1 MKLTTLKMA
10 VLGALMLPTMSVI
23 AEEAATAAVEAPKSD
38 FSVSGN
44 VGIYSDYI
52 FRGYTQTENKPAL
65 QGGFDVSHSSG
76 LYAGVWASNVDWTV
90 QGGSMR
96 DNSVE
101 IDLYAGF
108 AGEFGK
114 SGLGY
119 DVGVLQFLYPGK
131 DTPGAGLEADAT
143 EVYVALSYDFGPF
156 AATLKNY
163 TVVSS
168 EAWAFNEM
176 DGENYTDLSIDVPV
190 GDKVTLSAHVGHQ
203 TIGDPAYQD
212 PDYTDWKL
220 NAEYA
225 INDTFSIGA
234 FYTDTD
240 MDKPSWTVAN
250 TGTYLGD
257 ATGGAYLS
265 AGF

>member
-114 SGLGY
+114 STLR
-119 DVGVLQFLYPGK
+119 
-131 DTPGAGLEADAT
+131 GA
-143 EVYVALSYDFGPF
+143 
-156 AATLKNY
+156 
-163 TVVSS
+163 
-168 EAWAFNEM
+168 
-176 DGENYTDLSIDVPV
+176 
-190 GDKVTLSAHVGHQ
+190 SA
-203 TIGDPAYQD
+203 
-212 PDYTDWKL
+212 
-220 NAEYA
+220 
-225 INDTFSIGA
+225 
-234 FYTDTD
+234 
-240 MDKPSWTVAN
+240 
-250 TGTYLGD
+250 
-257 ATGGAYLS
+257 
-265 AGF
+265 